1 MVGANPRGFAFFL
14 HLVKAYPMTI
24 LDPKTGLKVDLPTGT
39 TRRPAERGTTGERIE
54 GTPKALGKGPR
65 DRQATPA
72 KPAR

>member
-1 MVGANPRGFAFFL
+1 
-14 HLVKAYPMTI
+14 MTI